1 MTTTA
6 HDTTGTTQI
15 DHQRTITLLFVG
27 LILTQLMSSL
37 NQTIFST
44 ALPTIVGELQGVEH
58 MSWVITAFILAVTIM
73 MPIYGKVSDLYGRKP
88 LLLAAITIF
97 MIGSLC
103 GALAPSMGAL
113 IVARVIQGV
122 GGGGLMILSQAA
134 IADVIPA
141 RDRGRYMG
149 IMGGVFAFSS
159 VAGPLLGG
167 WLTEG
172 PGWRWAFWL
181 NIPLGILAFA
191 ATATFMR
198 VPRPQLNAPV
208 RLDVLGMGVLAV
220 TTSAA
225 VLAVTWGGNEYAW
238 SSPVV
243 VGLLVTAVLGAV
255 FFAWVESRASEPI
268 MPLFLFRDR
277 NFLLTTI
284 AAIATGVAMFGA
296 IGYMPT
302 YLQMSGGYTASVAG
316 LLMFP
321 MMAAL
326 LVTSVSTGVLMSRTG
341 RYKWFPVVGSV
352 LVAIGLVW
360 VSTVTV
366 ESSLLV
372 ICGAMAVIGM
382 GLGMSMQ
389 VLTIIVQNS
398 FPLTVVGTAT
408 AATNYFRQVGATL
421 GSAIVG
427 SLFAS
432 RLVSTLTQ
440 AKSGVGDAPGSG
452 GIDGGVEVS
461 SLTPAVVNTLPDAV
475 ADVIRSAYNEALM
488 PIYLSL
494 VPLAVLAAVTLCFVR
509 EKPLARSLDDARAIV
524 VGKSDRG

>member
-1 MTTTA
+1 MVKPCCCWA
-6 HDTTGTTQI
+6 TG
-15 DHQRTITLLFVG
+15 HSR
-27 LILTQLMSSL
+27 
-37 NQTIFST
+37 
-44 ALPTIVGELQGVEH
+44 
-58 MSWVITAFILAVTIM
+58 
-73 MPIYGKVSDLYGRKP
+73 
-88 LLLAAITIF
+88 
-97 MIGSLC
+97 
-103 GALAPSMGAL
+103 
-113 IVARVIQGV
+113 ARCSVLRV
-122 GGGGLMILSQAA
+122 GGIPGERTDYAA
-134 IADVIPA
+134 VP
-141 RDRGRYMG
+141 
-149 IMGGVFAFSS
+149 
-159 VAGPLLGG
+159 
-167 WLTEG
+167 
-172 PGWRWAFWL
+172 
-181 NIPLGILAFA
+181 
-191 ATATFMR
+191 
-198 VPRPQLNAPV
+198 VPRPQFPV
-208 RLDVLGMGVLAV
+208 NHDRSNRYWCRDV
-220 TTSAA
+220 
-225 VLAVTWGGNEYAW
+225 W
-238 SSPVV
+238 
-243 VGLLVTAVLGAV
+243 
-255 FFAWVESRASEPI
+255 
-268 MPLFLFRDR
+268 RDR
-277 NFLLTTI
+277 VHAHLLTN
-284 AAIATGVAMFGA
+284 V
-296 IGYMPT
+296 
-302 YLQMSGGYTASVAG
+302 GGYTASVAG

>member
-1 MTTTA
+1 M
-6 HDTTGTTQI
+6 
-15 DHQRTITLLFVG
+15 
-27 LILTQLMSSL
+27 
-37 NQTIFST
+37 
-44 ALPTIVGELQGVEH
+44 
-58 MSWVITAFILAVTIM
+58 
-73 MPIYGKVSDLYGRKP
+73 
-88 LLLAAITIF
+88 
-97 MIGSLC
+97 
-103 GALAPSMGAL
+103 
-113 IVARVIQGV
+113 
-122 GGGGLMILSQAA
+122 
-134 IADVIPA
+134 
-141 RDRGRYMG
+141 
-149 IMGGVFAFSS
+149 
-159 VAGPLLGG
+159 
-167 WLTEG
+167 
-172 PGWRWAFWL
+172 
-181 NIPLGILAFA
+181 
-191 ATATFMR
+191 
-198 VPRPQLNAPV
+198 
-208 RLDVLGMGVLAV
+208 
-220 TTSAA
+220 
-225 VLAVTWGGNEYAW
+225 GGNEYAW